1 MQQILSS
8 GSWMHDLSEFA
19 MARCWPW
26 ARPGLPQTHQT
37 PPLACSPAS
46 TAQPTSQPKTQGHR
60 QGWCFGPG
68 PASGSLS
75 QTFSNQPPGDGT
87 ALKTPAQQQ
96 QRRHGCPH
104 LRRDSCPTCL
114 RSGAAVRSCLQLD
127 ERQYGQ
133 ASTFVAPAP
142 ARCHTLLERA
152 TEKGHRHRQRA
163 ILVCCH
169 SQRPHHFSWLLP
181 RKVLLG
187 MFVCTFCALTKHLG
201 CAPRY
206 HAGSCPDRKSPGIA
220 CPEALV
226 RSRPRH
232 QGLDADSYVS
242 ILAMP

>member
-26 ARPGLPQTHQT
+26 AWPGLPQTHQT
-37 PPLACSPAS
+37 PPLACSPVS
-46 TAQPTSQPKTQGHR
+46 TAQPTAQPKTQGHR

-75 QTFSNQPPGDGT
+75 QTFANQPPGDGT

-96 QRRHGCPH
+96 QRRRGCPH

-152 TEKGHRHRQRA
+152 TEKGHRRR
-163 ILVCCH
+163 LRT
-169 SQRPHHFSWLLP
+169 STSTEGYPGLLP
-181 RKVLLG
+181 FPATAPFFVALAQKGSSRHVCLHLLH
-187 MFVCTFCALTKHLG
+187 F
-201 CAPRY
+201 
-206 HAGSCPDRKSPGIA
+206 D
-220 CPEALV
+220 EALGV
-226 RSRPRH
+226 RTQIPR
-232 QGLDADSYVS
+232 S
-242 ILAMP
+242 